1 MSTAPNWIR
10 DAEAA
15 LAAGESPNDDCD
27 VVEVSAPALLDAAGA
42 RALLAPFLAAFMWAA
57 VVFRELQSNP
67 LDALALGFRVLALA
81 LTLRAL
87 RVLYG
92 LLLRLR
98 MAFARKQYG
107 LVLTPGGLLYRSPSG
122 DVVVPR
128 EEILDVREHG
138 VTALA
143 ARATWRWAEVYVVTH
158 PDSPR
163 LYLALPPLFARGPR
177 ALAELLM
184 RWRGVSEQQLP
195 LPAENPEAMPSRLWE
210 RAGAGEPLPGVV
222 GIRHGYGWVARGPYA
237 SLLLGI
243 AVLDGFLRLSP
254 SAEYALNP
262 TPALIL
268 AGVLVVVP
276 LVWFL
281 LTRAQMAA
289 RKGLS
294 LVLAPQDLLL
304 RGRGGITRVPW
315 STVSRCEVSSRTS
328 WSLLQGGHESRALLI
343 QRGKESSMQCNEAAM
358 AAPAEVVASLCE
370 FYRKRASASRASP
383 S

>member
-15 LAAGESPNDDCD
+15 LAEGSSPNDDCD
-27 VVEVSAPALLDAAGA
+27 VVDVSAPALLDASGA

-57 VVFRELQSNP
+57 VVFREMQMNSP

-92 LLLRLR
+92 LWLRLR
-98 MAFARKQYG
+98 MSLARKQYG

-122 DVVVPR
+122 GDVVVPR

-138 VTALA
+138 ATALA

-184 RWRGVSEQQLP
+184 RWRGVADPAEQSLP
-195 LPAENPEAMPSRLWE
+195 SENPEAMPSRLWE
-210 RAGAGEPLPGVV
+210 RAGAGEALPGVV
-222 GIRHGYGWVARGPYA
+222 GIKHGYGWVARGPYA

-243 AVLDGFLRLSP
+243 AVLDGFIRLP
-254 SAEYALNP
+254 ASAQHTLNP
-262 TPALIL
+262 TPALFL
-268 AGVLVVVP
+268 AAVLVVVP
-276 LVWFL
+276 IVWFV
-281 LTRAQMAA
+281 LTRAQMSS
-289 RKGLS
+289 RKGLA

-304 RGRGGITRVPW
+304 RGRGGITRAPW
-315 STVSRCEVSSRTS
+315 SSVSRCEVTSRTT
-328 WSLLQGGHESRALLI
+328 WSLLQGAHDSRALLV
-343 QRGKESSMQCNEAAM
+343 QRTNESSLQCNEAAM

-370 FYRKRASASRASP
+370 FYRKRSAAK
-383 S
+383 